1 MRGSSSLVFLGSGC
15 VRLRFCRRASLA
27 RIRDDACICER
38 RVHMVRVYDCALL
51 LWVGGVCEIVPTGC
65 EKHETTN
72 RAPVSVRLFFARRVV
87 RCCASMFFSSLCR
100 YRVERAVRS
109 TCVHTNRRMDDVV
122 PLVFRIENA
131 VRSDVLFVL

>member
-1 MRGSSSLVFLGSGC
+1 MFFWALAVCGFVSVAAPPSQEFATMRAFANDAYTWYVYMIVHCYYGLV
-15 VRLRFCRRASLA
+15 
-27 RIRDDACICER
+27 
-38 RVHMVRVYDCALL
+38 
-51 LWVGGVCEIVPTGC
+51 GVCEIVPTGC